1 MSLFVEASFQSV
13 LTREVPLYTYRVP
26 TCTST
31 DLHPLSALQAG
42 QDELAG
48 KKEREEER
56 RTQCEPK
63 KTLQSHNHHTAT
75 DCIRRITF
83 YMCTKN

>member
-1 MSLFVEASFQSV
+1 M
-13 LTREVPLYTYRVP
+13 Y
-26 TCTST
+26 TST

-63 KTLQSHNHHTAT
+63 RMLQSHNHHTAT

-83 YMCTKN
+83 YVYQKLMYLYVFTTSVTTQNTDLCLAF